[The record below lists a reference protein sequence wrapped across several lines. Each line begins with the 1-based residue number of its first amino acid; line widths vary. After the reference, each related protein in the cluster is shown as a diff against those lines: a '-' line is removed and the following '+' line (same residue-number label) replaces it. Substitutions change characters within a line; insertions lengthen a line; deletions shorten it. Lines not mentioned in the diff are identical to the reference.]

1 MLRGYSKKQHAAS
14 YVCEHAI
21 KTNLRWDM
29 GIRPVRLLF
38 GAMALVLAWLGCAP
52 AAFAQLTQPEYT
64 LNAGDTLDVSV
75 YKEDELTKTVI
86 VRPDGK
92 FSFPLAGEI
101 VASGRTITQ
110 VEADI
115 TSRLLKYIPEAV
127 VSAAVKTLD
136 GCRIYIIGQVSKP
149 GSFVMNPRM
158 NVLQA
163 LSLAGGTTPF
173 ASVNDI
179 IVVRGQGAQQKV
191 LPFKYSEVAKGRDLS
206 QNVMLESGD
215 VLVVP

>member
-1 MLRGYSKKQHAAS
+1 MFAIVLLLLCTGFSSGAHAQQA
-14 YVCEHAI
+14 V
-21 KTNLRWDM
+21 
-29 GIRPVRLLF
+29 
-38 GAMALVLAWLGCAP
+38 
-52 AAFAQLTQPEYT
+52 QPDYT

-75 YKEDELTKTVI
+75 YKEEDLTKTVI

-101 VASGRTITQ
+101 TAVGRTIVQ
-110 VEADI
+110 IEADI

-127 VSAAVKTLD
+127 VSAAVKSLD
-136 GCRIYIIGQVSKP
+136 GCRIYVIGQVIKP

-163 LSLAGGTTPF
+163 LSLAGGMTPF
-173 ASVNDI
+173 ASVNDV
-179 IVVRGQGAQQKV
+179 IVLRGNGATQKV
-191 LPFKYSEVAKGRDLS
+191 LQFHYGEVSKGRALN